1 MRFICAGE
9 PHSPASRNLASPAG
23 YHEAAKSLNSHS
35 VTDDPAAATSSHASP
50 RAFTQGVGTV
60 FQVVGV
66 VLFLASFFV
75 CCGSSLLSRDTAT
88 QTDLTT
94 VGWNLAG
101 SKYSGQQAVT
111 ICLLL
116 AVFCGMGLAS
126 LGLGLQ
132 AQHRRAPYLAAAL
145 CGGAA
150 IFWTAHAVLFGKVG
164 FYWLCLP
171 TAALAVLSVL
181 LLVLACVSL
190 REMRRNPP
198 AAGFELL
205 PADYKVPYSHLHE
218 DPPEV
223 RLAREVEQ
231 RRARLEVEQKEI
243 ESLEAKLKRKL
254 QQRDH

>member
-1 MRFICAGE
+1 MAAD
-9 PHSPASRNLASPAG
+9 STPAQP
-23 YHEAAKSLNSHS
+23 
-35 VTDDPAAATSSHASP
+35 PP

-60 FQVVGV
+60 FQIVGV
-66 VLFLASFFV
+66 VLFLVSFFV

-88 QTDLTT
+88 QTDLNTI
-94 VGWNLAG
+94 GWNLAG
-101 SKYSGQQAVT
+101 GRYSAQQAVT

-116 AVFCGMGLAS
+116 AVFFGMGLAG

-132 AQHRRAPYLAAAL
+132 AQHRRAPYLAVAL
-145 CGGAA
+145 CGAA
-150 IFWTAHAVLFGKVG
+150 AVFWTIHAILFAKVRL
-164 FYWLCLP
+164 FWLCLP
-171 TAALAVLSVL
+171 IACMAALFAVLFL
-181 LLVLACVSL
+181 LACVSL

-205 PADYKVPYSHLHE
+205 PPDYRVPYSHLHD

-231 RRARLEVEQKEI
+231 RRAKLEVEQKEI